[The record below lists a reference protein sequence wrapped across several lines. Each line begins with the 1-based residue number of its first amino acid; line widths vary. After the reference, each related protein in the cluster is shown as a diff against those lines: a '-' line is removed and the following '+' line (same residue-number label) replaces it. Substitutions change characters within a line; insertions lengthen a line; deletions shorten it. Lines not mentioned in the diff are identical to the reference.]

1 MYASSTYRTSSTQ
14 MNSTRQYE
22 PSQDLNKTRIPV
34 SNYYSKSN
42 YTTDNVTKR
51 STRISRPLKNIL
63 NERFIDN
70 YSIDEQ
76 TNNHT
81 QPFLDR
87 YKTDAREITRQ
98 GARHRNLDK
107 SKDRKQSASLRYK
120 SNSKYKAKTR
130 DRIKDKNLKYQTF
143 TNNIAKIDSKSS
155 KENETVEAKFTMSKE
170 HENLLFPVLKRFMK
184 QIELAKNQEYLRIKL
199 AHTDDFNLP
208 ELYKCFST
216 NKKPYLTQ
224 DEFMKGCRLF
234 GFKPKHKLELSNIFK
249 RYSRRKD
256 DSSRMYFKQFSDI
269 FLAHDTKLSL
279 RISQRMPNRQNR
291 FPDDKTTVFSHDT
304 NQMIGQLLSKLVEI
318 KKIFVEYKL
327 AFQLL
332 STSKKI
338 DKITGDLKIMN
349 TYLLPGDLLST
360 LNEFGFDVNMYEAE
374 LLVKMYDTNQDGRIS
389 FVEFATQY
397 SDNENIH

>member
-143 TNNIAKIDSKSS
+143 TTNIAKIGSKSS
-155 KENETVEAKFTMSKE
+155 QENETVEAKFTMSKE

-224 DEFMKGCRLF
+224 DEFIKGCRLF

-249 RYSRRKD
+249 RYS
-256 DSSRMYFKQFSDI
+256 
-269 FLAHDTKLSL
+269 
-279 RISQRMPNRQNR
+279 
-291 FPDDKTTVFSHDT
+291 
-304 NQMIGQLLSKLVEI
+304 
-318 KKIFVEYKL
+318 
-327 AFQLL
+327 
-332 STSKKI
+332 
-338 DKITGDLKIMN
+338 
-349 TYLLPGDLLST
+349 
-360 LNEFGFDVNMYEAE
+360 
-374 LLVKMYDTNQDGRIS
+374 
-389 FVEFATQY
+389 
-397 SDNENIH
+397 